1 MASEK
6 VLIIDDEREF
16 TEALSERMETRGI
29 KAVTAATGAEALGI
43 VDKEKF
49 DAVILDMVMPGMDG
63 IETLKR
69 LLEKNPDLQ
78 IILLTGHATVQT
90 SVEAI
95 KLGAADF
102 LEKPV
107 DIKKLMEKIKE
118 AGAKRVALVEK
129 QADGAINDI
138 LKSKDW

>member
-118 AGAKRVALVEK
+118 AGGEI
-129 QADGAINDI
+129 Q
-138 LKSKDW
+138 LK